1 MTTSGRNVD
10 LPSLKRGEIRDPAL
24 TAALRKLELTVR
36 RKLDGVLHGDHL
48 GLLPGPGS
56 EPGESRPYQ
65 PGDDVRRMDWSVT
78 ARTTHPHVR
87 QMIAD
92 RELETWLVVDMS
104 ASLDFGTT
112 GCEKRDLA
120 VAAAAA
126 ITFLNSGG
134 GNRIGAIIAN
144 GDTVRRVPALSGR
157 MHEQEMLRTIAT
169 MPKAPTGVRGN
180 LAEAIDALRRPERRR
195 GMAVII
201 SDFLGPINW
210 MRPLRAIAGRHE
222 VLGIEVIDP
231 RDVELPPIGDVILQD
246 TESGVTREF
255 TIDEQLRSDFEK
267 AAGAHREEVA
277 RTLRRCDAPLLTLR
291 TDRDWIADVV
301 RFVAQRRRGAL
312 AGRAIVQRNDNW
324 HMTLPLLG
332 PMTLSGFEHAW
343 FFLFLLVVL
352 AIVALYILVQVA
364 RQRRMLRFANMDLL
378 QSVAPKSPN
387 RWRHLPAILLVPSL
401 VMLTVAMAG
410 PTNDVRIPRNR
421 AVVMLVIDVSQS
433 MRATDVSP
441 NRLAAA
447 QEASKQFA
455 DELTP
460 GINLGLISYA
470 GTATVLVS
478 PTTNREA
485 TKAAIDKLQL
495 ADRTATGE
503 GIFTALQAIATVGA
517 VIGGGDE
524 PPPARVVL
532 FSDGKETVPSNPDNP
547 KGAFTAA
554 RTAKDQGV
562 PISTISFGTPYGYVE
577 INDQRQPV
585 PVDDDMLRKIAELS
599 GGEAYTASSLDQLR
613 EVYSNL
619 QQQIGYETIK
629 GDASAGWL
637 RLGALVLALAALGAM
652 VLNRRLPN

>member
-1 MTTSGRNVD
+1 
-10 LPSLKRGEIRDPAL
+10 
-24 TAALRKLELTVR
+24 
-36 RKLDGVLHGDHL
+36 
-48 GLLPGPGS
+48 
-56 EPGESRPYQ
+56 
-65 PGDDVRRMDWSVT
+65 
-78 ARTTHPHVR
+78 
-87 QMIAD
+87 
-92 RELETWLVVDMS
+92 
-104 ASLDFGTT
+104 
-112 GCEKRDLA
+112 
-120 VAAAAA
+120 
-126 ITFLNSGG
+126 
-134 GNRIGAIIAN
+134 
-144 GDTVRRVPALSGR
+144 
-157 MHEQEMLRTIAT
+157 
-169 MPKAPTGVRGN
+169 
-180 LAEAIDALRRPERRR
+180 
-195 GMAVII
+195 
-201 SDFLGPINW
+201 
-210 MRPLRAIAGRHE
+210 
-222 VLGIEVIDP
+222 
-231 RDVELPPIGDVILQD
+231 
-246 TESGVTREF
+246 
-255 TIDEQLRSDFEK
+255 
-267 AAGAHREEVA
+267 
-277 RTLRRCDAPLLTLR
+277 
-291 TDRDWIADVV
+291 
-301 RFVAQRRRGAL
+301 
-312 AGRAIVQRNDNW
+312 
-324 HMTLPLLG
+324 MTLPLLG
-332 PMTLSGFEHAW
+332 PMSLSGFEHVW

-352 AIVALYILVQVA
+352 GIVALYIIVQLA
-364 RQRRMLRFANMDLL
+364 RQRRMLRFANMELL
-378 QSVAPKSPN
+378 ESVAPKRPT
-387 RWRHLPAILLVPSL
+387 RWRHLPAILLVASL
-401 VMLTVAMAG
+401 LLLTVAMAG

-447 QEASKQFA
+447 QDASKQFA

-460 GINLGLISYA
+460 GINLGLIAYA

-485 TKAAIDKLQL
+485 TKNAIDKLQL

-517 VIGGGDE
+517 VLGGGDE

-637 RLGALVLALAALGAM
+637 RLGALILALSALAAML
-652 VLNRRLPN
+652 LNRRLPN